1 MQKLLSSQRTID
13 GFFAGKK
20 AKTSRKPE
28 TGKKPNHAPSS
39 PSNSTPS
46 RPIPV
51 HFVASRTATII
62 TVTLT
67 PASTTKAT
75 SKPAVKP
82 ESEPTKNSES
92 KLPQKTKSEPGKDT
106 APQPAKSVTRIPVKE
121 LQDESVSPKP
131 EASTL
136 QENQKAEANEDT
148 PPAPEADEGT
158 PPAPETSPPQ
168 KSQKTTAKSPKSTAK
183 SPKSTQIHQKAA
195 KKTKTAPDPVTK
207 ARRRK
212 ITPQKVVMFLAGVTI
227 VACLS
232 VLAIWLFDGF
242 QAQQDYQQVAD
253 TSTETTGNGDQATD
267 QRINFDELKA
277 TNPDTV
283 AWLRV
288 PNTTINYPVVQT
300 TDNVTY
306 LSKTF
311 TGGYS
316 LSGTIFLDKGNAAD
330 FSSVNSIL
338 YGHNRVDGTMFAD
351 LDKIYDGSLGNDIKI
366 FLYLPD
372 GTVRTYRVFSSYVTA
387 NDPTSIN
394 PSVTD
399 FNSFAGEMLARS
411 ERDFN
416 LDPLA
421 VTVRDNTRK
430 DGNTAQDS
438 TTADST
444 PGNTAADSTLENTA
458 ADSTAPHILTLST
471 CVANDDR
478 RYLFHAVLTQ
488 IDNF

>member
-158 PPAPETSPPQ
+158 PSAPETSPPQ
-168 KSQKTTAKSPKSTAK
+168 KSQKTTAKP
-183 SPKSTQIHQKAA
+183 PKSTQIHQKST
-195 KKTKTAPDPVTK
+195 KKTPKSAPDPVAK

-387 NDPTSIN
+387 NDPISIN

-399 FNSFAGEMLARS
+399 FNSFAQEMLARS

-430 DGNTAQDS
+430 DDNTAQDS

-444 PGNTAADSTLENTA
+444 LENTA
-458 ADSTAPHILTLST
+458 ASSTTDSTPAPRVLTLST

>member
-28 TGKKPNHAPSS
+28 TGKKSNHAPSN

-51 HFVASRTATII
+51 HFVASRTVTII
-62 TVTLT
+62 AVTFT
-67 PASTTKAT
+67 PASATKAT
-75 SKPAVKP
+75 SKPATKP

-92 KLPQKTKSEPGKDT
+92 KLPQETKSEPSKDT
-106 APQPAKSVTRIPVKE
+106 APQPAKSVTHIPVK
-121 LQDESVSPKP
+121 
-131 EASTL
+131 
-136 QENQKAEANEDT
+136 EANEDT
-148 PPAPEADEGT
+148 PPTPETDEVT
-158 PPAPETSPPQ
+158 PLAPETPPPQ
-168 KSQKTTAKSPKSTAK
+168 KSQKTTAKSPKT
-183 SPKSTQIHQKAA
+183 TQIHQKSA
-195 KKTKTAPDPVTK
+195 KKTKPAPDLVTK

-300 TDNVTY
+300 TDNATY

-399 FNSFAGEMLARS
+399 FNSFAREMLART

-430 DGNTAQDS
+430 DDDTAQDS

-444 PGNTAADSTLENTA
+444 LENTA
-458 ADSTAPHILTLST
+458 ATSTTDSIPAPRILTLST

-478 RYLFHAVLTQ
+478 RYLVHAVLTAVDQ
-488 IDNF
+488 F

>member
-1 MQKLLSSQRTID
+1 MQKPFSSQRAID
-13 GFFAGKK
+13 GFFASKK
-20 AKTSRKPE
+20 TKTSRK
-28 TGKKPNHAPSS
+28 TGVGEKPNRAPSN

-51 HFVASRTATII
+51 HFVASHTVTII
-62 TVTLT
+62 AVAFT
-67 PASTTKAT
+67 PASATKAT
-75 SKPAVKP
+75 SEPAVKP
-82 ESEPTKNSES
+82 ESESIKNSES
-92 KLPQKTKSEPGKDT
+92 KLPQKTKFEPSKDT
-106 APQPAKSVTRIPVKE
+106 EPQLTKNATHIPVKE
-121 LQDESVSPKP
+121 ANEVTPPAP
-131 EASTL
+131 ET
-136 QENQKAEANEDT
+136 NEDT
-148 PPAPEADEGT
+148 PPAPETNEGT
-158 PPAPETSPPQ
+158 PLAPETPPPQ
-168 KSQKTTAKSPKSTAK
+168 RSQKTAPKSQKATPK
-183 SPKSTQIHQKAA
+183 SPKSTQIHRKSTP
-195 KKTKTAPDPVTK
+195 KTSKPTPDPVTK

-253 TSTETTGNGDQATD
+253 TSTETTGDGDQATD

-277 TNPDTV
+277 TNSDTV

-300 TDNVTY
+300 TDNATY

-458 ADSTAPHILTLST
+458 ADSTTDNTPAPRILTLST

-478 RYLFHAVLTQ
+478 RYLIHAVLTELQ
-488 IDNF
+488 LPPAGD

>member
-1 MQKLLSSQRTID
+1 MQKPFSNQRVID
-13 GFFAGKK
+13 GFFASKK
-20 AKTSRKPE
+20 TKTSRK
-28 TGKKPNHAPSS
+28 TGVGEKPNCTPSN

-51 HFVASRTATII
+51 HFVASHTVTII
-62 TVTLT
+62 AVAFT
-67 PASTTKAT
+67 PASATKAT
-75 SKPAVKP
+75 SKPAV
-82 ESEPTKNSES
+82 ESESESINNSES
-92 KLPQKTKSEPGKDT
+92 KLPQETKSEPSKDT
-106 APQPAKSVTRIPVKE
+106 EPQLTKNVTHIPVK
-121 LQDESVSPKP
+121 K
-131 EASTL
+131 
-136 QENQKAEANEDT
+136 ANEVT
-148 PPAPEADEGT
+148 PPAPEANEVT
-158 PPAPETSPPQ
+158 PPAPETPPLQ
-168 KSQKTTAKSPKSTAK
+168 KSQKATAK
-183 SPKSTQIHQKAA
+183 SPKSTQIHQKSA
-195 KKTKTAPDPVTK
+195 KKTKPAPDPVTK

-253 TSTETTGNGDQATD
+253 TSTETTGDGDQATD

-300 TDNVTY
+300 TDNATY

-316 LSGTIFLDKGNAAD
+316 LSGTVFLDKGNAAD

-399 FNSFAGEMLARS
+399 FNSFAREMLARS

-421 VTVRDNTRK
+421 VTVRDNARK
-430 DGNTAQDS
+430 DENTAQDS
-438 TTADST
+438 TTADSATTNST
-444 PGNTAADSTLENTA
+444 PGNTAAANTTDSSATP
-458 ADSTAPHILTLST
+458 STPAPRVLTLST

>member
-1 MQKLLSSQRTID
+1 MQKPFFSQRAID
-13 GFFAGKK
+13 GFFASKK
-20 AKTSRKPE
+20 TKTSRK
-28 TGKKPNHAPSS
+28 TGVGGKTNRTPSN

-51 HFVASRTATII
+51 HFVASRTVTII
-62 TVTLT
+62 AVAFT
-67 PASTTKAT
+67 PASATKAT
-75 SKPAVKP
+75 SKPAVKS
-82 ESEPTKNSES
+82 ESESINNSES
-92 KLPQKTKSEPGKDT
+92 KLPQKTKSEPSKDT
-106 APQPAKSVTRIPVKE
+106 EPQLTKNVTHIPVKE
-121 LQDESVSPKP
+121 
-131 EASTL
+131 
-136 QENQKAEANEDT
+136 ANEVT
-148 PPAPEADEGT
+148 PPAPETNEGT
-158 PPAPETSPPQ
+158 PPAPETNEGTPPAPETNEGTPPAPKTPPLQ
-168 KSQKTTAKSPKSTAK
+168 KSQKATAK
-183 SPKSTQIHQKAA
+183 SPKSTQIHQKSA
-195 KKTKTAPDPVTK
+195 KKTKPAPDPVAK

-232 VLAIWLFDGF
+232 MLAIWLFDGF

-253 TSTETTGNGDQATD
+253 TSTETTGDGDQATD

-300 TDNVTY
+300 TDNATY

-316 LSGTIFLDKGNAAD
+316 LSGTIFLDKGNVAD

-399 FNSFAGEMLARS
+399 FNSFAREMLARS

-421 VTVRDNTRK
+421 VTIRDNTRK
-430 DGNTAQDS
+430 DDNTAQDS
-438 TTADST
+438 ATADST
-444 PGNTAADSTLENTA
+444 AGNTAATNTTDSTP
-458 ADSTAPHILTLST
+458 APRVLTLST

>member
-1 MQKLLSSQRTID
+1 
-13 GFFAGKK
+13 
-20 AKTSRKPE
+20 
-28 TGKKPNHAPSS
+28 
-39 PSNSTPS
+39 
-46 RPIPV
+46 
-51 HFVASRTATII
+51 
-62 TVTLT
+62 
-67 PASTTKAT
+67 
-75 SKPAVKP
+75 
-82 ESEPTKNSES
+82 
-92 KLPQKTKSEPGKDT
+92 
-106 APQPAKSVTRIPVKE
+106 
-121 LQDESVSPKP
+121 
-131 EASTL
+131 
-136 QENQKAEANEDT
+136 
-148 PPAPEADEGT
+148 
-158 PPAPETSPPQ
+158 
-168 KSQKTTAKSPKSTAK
+168 
-183 SPKSTQIHQKAA
+183 
-195 KKTKTAPDPVTK
+195 
-207 ARRRK
+207 
-212 ITPQKVVMFLAGVTI
+212 MFLAGVTI

-232 VLAIWLFDGF
+232 VLAIWLFDSF

-253 TSTETTGNGDQATD
+253 TSTETTGDGDQATD

-300 TDNVTY
+300 TDNATY

-399 FNSFAGEMLARS
+399 FNGFAQEMLARS
-411 ERDFN
+411 ELDFN
-416 LDPLA
+416 LDPLT

-430 DGNTAQDS
+430 DDSTTQDS

-444 PGNTAADSTLENTA
+444 PGNTATTNTTDSTP
-458 ADSTAPHILTLST
+458 APRVLTLST

-478 RYLFHAVLTQ
+478 RYLIHAVLTQ

>member
-1 MQKLLSSQRTID
+1 MQKLSPSRRPID
-13 GFFAGKK
+13 GFLVDRKSEASKATEAGKIHETD
-20 AKTSRKPE
+20 AKTGTSPIIE
-28 TGKKPNHAPSS
+28 GSKKAGEEKNSAPARRIPVYFIANHA
-39 PSNSTPS
+39 
-46 RPIPV
+46 
-51 HFVASRTATII
+51 AII
-62 TVTLT
+62 TITFMSAQVIKTDPHLT
-67 PASTTKAT
+67 K
-75 SKPAVKP
+75 
-82 ESEPTKNSES
+82 
-92 KLPQKTKSEPGKDT
+92 T

-121 LQDESVSPKP
+121 PQEELANPGL
-131 EASTL
+131 EASL
-136 QENQKAEANEDT
+136 PQEAQRAEANGAT
-148 PPAPEADEGT
+148 PSTPEADEGT
-158 PPAPETSPPQ
+158 QPAPEAESNEAIPLALETPPPQ
-168 KSQKTTAKSPKSTAK
+168 KSQKTTAKPQKTTAK
-183 SPKSTQIHQKAA
+183 APKSTQIHQKSA

-207 ARRRK
+207 ARRRR

-300 TDNVTY
+300 TDNATY

-430 DGNTAQDS
+430 DDDTAQDS
-438 TTADST
+438 TTADSA
-444 PGNTAADSTLENTA
+444 PGNTAATNTTDSTP
-458 ADSTAPHILTLST
+458 APSVLTLST

-478 RYLFHAVLTQ
+478 RYLFHAILIQV
-488 IDNF
+488 DNF

>member
-1 MQKLLSSQRTID
+1 
-13 GFFAGKK
+13 
-20 AKTSRKPE
+20 
-28 TGKKPNHAPSS
+28 
-39 PSNSTPS
+39 
-46 RPIPV
+46 
-51 HFVASRTATII
+51 
-62 TVTLT
+62 
-67 PASTTKAT
+67 
-75 SKPAVKP
+75 
-82 ESEPTKNSES
+82 
-92 KLPQKTKSEPGKDT
+92 
-106 APQPAKSVTRIPVKE
+106 
-121 LQDESVSPKP
+121 
-131 EASTL
+131 
-136 QENQKAEANEDT
+136 
-148 PPAPEADEGT
+148 
-158 PPAPETSPPQ
+158 
-168 KSQKTTAKSPKSTAK
+168 
-183 SPKSTQIHQKAA
+183 
-195 KKTKTAPDPVTK
+195 
-207 ARRRK
+207 
-212 ITPQKVVMFLAGVTI
+212 MFLAGVTI

-488 IDNF
+488 VDNF

>member
-1 MQKLLSSQRTID
+1 MQKPFSSQRTID
-13 GFFAGKK
+13 GFFASKK
-20 AKTSRKPE
+20 AKTSRK
-28 TGKKPNHAPSS
+28 TGVGEKPNRAPSN
-39 PSNSTPS
+39 PSNSALS

-62 TVTLT
+62 AVVFT
-67 PASTTKAT
+67 PASATKAT

-82 ESEPTKNSES
+82 ESESIKNSES
-92 KLPQKTKSEPGKDT
+92 KLPQKTKSEPSKDT
-106 APQPAKSVTRIPVKE
+106 EPQLTKNVTHIPVK
-121 LQDESVSPKP
+121 K
-131 EASTL
+131 
-136 QENQKAEANEDT
+136 ANEAT
-148 PPAPEADEGT
+148 PPAPETNEGT
-158 PPAPETSPPQ
+158 PPAPETNEGTPPASETPPPQ
-168 KSQKTTAKSPKSTAK
+168 KPQKTTAK
-183 SPKSTQIHQKAA
+183 SPKSTQIHQKSA
-195 KKTKTAPDPVTK
+195 KEAKPAPDPVAK

-212 ITPQKVVMFLAGVTI
+212 ITPRKVVMFLAGVTI

-232 VLAIWLFDGF
+232 VLAIWLFDSF

-253 TSTETTGNGDQATD
+253 TSTETTGDGDQATD
-267 QRINFDELKA
+267 QRINFDELEA

-300 TDNVTY
+300 TDNATY

-394 PSVTD
+394 PGVTD
-399 FNSFAGEMLARS
+399 FNSFAREMLARS

-430 DGNTAQDS
+430 DDS
-438 TTADST
+438 TTQNSATADST
-444 PGNTAADSTLENTA
+444 PRNTAATNTTDSTP
-458 ADSTAPHILTLST
+458 APRILTLST

-478 RYLFHAVLTQ
+478 RYLVHAVLIQ

>member
-1 MQKLLSSQRTID
+1 MQKPFSSQRAID
-13 GFFAGKK
+13 GFFASKK
-20 AKTSRKPE
+20 AKTSGKPE
-28 TGKKPNHAPSS
+28 IGKKPNHAPSS

-51 HFVASRTATII
+51 HFVASRTVTII
-62 TVTLT
+62 AVAFT
-67 PASTTKAT
+67 PASATKAT
-75 SKPAVKP
+75 SKPAVKS
-82 ESEPTKNSES
+82 ESESIKNSES
-92 KLPQKTKSEPGKDT
+92 KLPQKTKSEPSKDT
-106 APQPAKSVTRIPVKE
+106 EPQLTKNVTHIPVK
-121 LQDESVSPKP
+121 K
-131 EASTL
+131 
-136 QENQKAEANEDT
+136 ANEAT
-148 PPAPEADEGT
+148 PPAPETNEGT
-158 PPAPETSPPQ
+158 PPAPETNEVTPLAPETPPPQ
-168 KSQKTTAKSPKSTAK
+168 KSQKTTAKSPKSTQIRQ
-183 SPKSTQIHQKAA
+183 KST

-207 ARRRK
+207 ARQRK

-267 QRINFDELKA
+267 QRINFDELKV

-300 TDNVTY
+300 TDNATY

-399 FNSFAGEMLARS
+399 FNSFAREMLARS

-430 DGNTAQDS
+430 DDS
-438 TTADST
+438 TTQNNTTADGATTNST
-444 PGNTAADSTLENTA
+444 PGNTAATNTTDSTP
-458 ADSTAPHILTLST
+458 APRILTLST

>member
-1 MQKLLSSQRTID
+1 MQKPFSSQRAID
-13 GFFAGKK
+13 GFFASKK
-20 AKTSRKPE
+20 AKTSGKPE
-28 TGKKPNHAPSS
+28 IGKKPNHTPSN
-39 PSNSTPS
+39 PSNSALS

-51 HFVASRTATII
+51 HFVASHTVTII
-62 TVTLT
+62 AVAFT
-67 PASTTKAT
+67 PASATKAT
-75 SKPAVKP
+75 SEPAV
-82 ESEPTKNSES
+82 ESESESINNSES
-92 KLPQKTKSEPGKDT
+92 KLPQKTKSDPSKDT
-106 APQPAKSVTRIPVKE
+106 EPQLTKNVTHIPVKE
-121 LQDESVSPKP
+121 ANEVTPPAP
-131 EASTL
+131 ET
-136 QENQKAEANEDT
+136 NEDT
-148 PPAPEADEGT
+148 PPAPET
-158 PPAPETSPPQ
+158 PPLQ
-168 KSQKTTAKSPKSTAK
+168 KSQKTTAKSPKST
-183 SPKSTQIHQKAA
+183 QIHQKSA
-195 KKTKTAPDPVTK
+195 KKTKPAPDPVTK

-232 VLAIWLFDGF
+232 VLAIWFFDGF

-253 TSTETTGNGDQATD
+253 TSTETTGDGNQATD

-300 TDNVTY
+300 TDNATY

-399 FNSFAGEMLARS
+399 FNSFAREMLARS

-430 DGNTAQDS
+430 DDS
-438 TTADST
+438 TTQNNTTADGATTNST
-444 PGNTAADSTLENTA
+444 PGNTAATNTTDSTP
-458 ADSTAPHILTLST
+458 APRVLTLST

>member
-51 HFVASRTATII
+51 HFVASRTVTII
-62 TVTLT
+62 AVTFT
-67 PASTTKAT
+67 PASATKAT
-75 SKPAVKP
+75 SKPATKP

-92 KLPQKTKSEPGKDT
+92 KLPQETKSEPSKDT
-106 APQPAKSVTRIPVKE
+106 EPQLTKNVTHIPVK
-121 LQDESVSPKP
+121 K
-131 EASTL
+131 
-136 QENQKAEANEDT
+136 ANEV
-148 PPAPEADEGT
+148 T
-158 PPAPETSPPQ
+158 PPAPETNEVTPPAPETPPLQ
-168 KSQKTTAKSPKSTAK
+168 KSQKTTAKSPKST
-183 SPKSTQIHQKAA
+183 QIHQKSA
-195 KKTKTAPDPVTK
+195 KKTKPAPDPVTK

-232 VLAIWLFDGF
+232 VLAIWFFDGF

-253 TSTETTGNGDQATD
+253 TSTETTSDGDQATD

-300 TDNVTY
+300 TDNATY

-316 LSGTIFLDKGNAAD
+316 LSGTIFLDKGNVAD

-372 GTVRTYRVFSSYVTA
+372 GTARTYRVFSSYVTA

-394 PSVTD
+394 PGVTD
-399 FNSFAGEMLARS
+399 FNSFAREMLARS

-430 DGNTAQDS
+430 DDNTAQDS

-444 PGNTAADSTLENTA
+444 LENTA
-458 ADSTAPHILTLST
+458 ATNTTDSTPAPRVLTLST

>member
-1 MQKLLSSQRTID
+1 MQKPFSSQRAID
-13 GFFAGKK
+13 GFFASKK
-20 AKTSRKPE
+20 TKTSRK
-28 TGKKPNHAPSS
+28 TGVGEKPNCTPSN

-51 HFVASRTATII
+51 HFVASHTVTII
-62 TVTLT
+62 AVAFT
-67 PASTTKAT
+67 PASATKAT
-75 SKPAVKP
+75 SKPAV
-82 ESEPTKNSES
+82 ESESESINNSES
-92 KLPQKTKSEPGKDT
+92 KLPQETKSESSKDT
-106 APQPAKSVTRIPVKE
+106 EPQLTKNVTHIPVK
-121 LQDESVSPKP
+121 K
-131 EASTL
+131 
-136 QENQKAEANEDT
+136 ANEVN
-148 PPAPEADEGT
+148 PPASETNEGT
-158 PPAPETSPPQ
+158 PPAPETPPLQ
-168 KSQKTTAKSPKSTAK
+168 KSQKTTAKSQKATAK

-195 KKTKTAPDPVTK
+195 KKTKTTPDPVTK

-212 ITPQKVVMFLAGVTI
+212 ITPRKVVMFLAGVTI

-242 QAQQDYQQVAD
+242 QAQKDYQQVAD
-253 TSTETTGNGDQATD
+253 TSTETTGDGDQATD

-300 TDNVTY
+300 TDNATY

-399 FNSFAGEMLARS
+399 LNSFAREMLARS
-411 ERDFN
+411 ELDFN
-416 LDPLA
+416 LDPLT

-430 DGNTAQDS
+430 DDNTAQDS
-438 TTADST
+438 ATADST
-444 PGNTAADSTLENTA
+444 PRNTAATNTTDSTPT
-458 ADSTAPHILTLST
+458 PRILTLST

>member
-1 MQKLLSSQRTID
+1 MQKPFSSQRAID
-13 GFFAGKK
+13 GFFASKK
-20 AKTSRKPE
+20 AKTSRK
-28 TGKKPNHAPSS
+28 TGVGEKPNHTPSS
-39 PSNSTPS
+39 ASNSALS

-51 HFVASRTATII
+51 HFVASHTVTII
-62 TVTLT
+62 AVAFT
-67 PASTTKAT
+67 PASATKAT
-75 SKPAVKP
+75 SEPAV
-82 ESEPTKNSES
+82 ESESESINNSES
-92 KLPQKTKSEPGKDT
+92 KLPQKTKSEPSKDT
-106 APQPAKSVTRIPVKE
+106 EPQLTKNVTHIPVKE
-121 LQDESVSPKP
+121 
-131 EASTL
+131 
-136 QENQKAEANEDT
+136 ANEVT
-148 PPAPEADEGT
+148 PPAPETNEGT
-158 PPAPETSPPQ
+158 PPAPETPPLQ
-168 KSQKTTAKSPKSTAK
+168 KSQKTTAKSPKSTR
-183 SPKSTQIHQKAA
+183 IHQKSA
-195 KKTKTAPDPVTK
+195 KKTKPAPDPVTK

-253 TSTETTGNGDQATD
+253 TSTETTGDGDQATD

-300 TDNVTY
+300 TNNATY

-316 LSGTIFLDKGNAAD
+316 LSGTIFLDKGNVAD

-399 FNSFAGEMLARS
+399 FNSFAREMLARS
-411 ERDFN
+411 ELDFN

-421 VTVRDNTRK
+421 VTIRDNTRK
-430 DGNTAQDS
+430 NDNTAQDS
-438 TTADST
+438 ATADST
-444 PGNTAADSTLENTA
+444 PGNTAATNT
-458 ADSTAPHILTLST
+458 ADSTPAPRVLTLST